1 MKIELRH
8 GLPIP
13 RFRGEQ
19 PAARKTILEQYPDLQ
34 QLKEQG
40 KLPNGIAIILDGNG
54 RWAQEHGLPT
64 NEGHRAGA
72 EAAKK
77 LMHAC
82 VDLNIDLSMW
92 ILSPDNISKRSP
104 EEVRG
109 IYKIFQE
116 NVGLL
121 VKTAQ
126 EENGKIIHVGDRS
139 GLPGDIRLALRR
151 AQWRT
156 RHNTGQKLGLAI
168 NYDQEK
174 FVRGI
179 ANGTNPKEQSEITPS
194 DIVIRT
200 GKVQRLSGFGL
211 PFVGSNSEL
220 YFPDAY
226 LPDLNE
232 QHIHDILVDF
242 ANRTRTFGG
251 RNGTNHT
258 PAQ

>member
-1 MKIELRH
+1 MGIELIH
-8 GLPIP
+8 GFTMP
-13 RFRGEQ
+13 RFHEKK
-19 PAARKTILEQYPDLQ
+19 PAARRTILEQYPDLQ
-34 QLKEQG
+34 EIKEKN

-54 RWAQEHGLPT
+54 RWAQERGLPT
-64 NEGHRAGA
+64 YEGHKAGA

-77 LMHAC
+77 LMRAC
-82 VDLNIDLSMW
+82 VDLGIDLSLW

-104 EEVRG
+104 KEVRG

-116 NVGLL
+116 NIGLL

-126 EENGKIIHVGDRS
+126 EENGKIIHVGEKD

-156 RHNTGQKLGLAI
+156 RNNTGQKLGLAI

-174 FVRGI
+174 FVKGL
-179 ANGTNPKEQSEITPS
+179 ANGTNPKEQSEITPA

-211 PFVGSNSEL
+211 PFVGNNSEL
-220 YFPDAY
+220 YFPDVY

-242 ANRTRTFGG
+242 ANRTRTLGG
-251 RNGTNHT
+251 RNGNNHT
-258 PAQ
+258 S